1 MDPTHLTARIKEKAH
16 ALGFDWARVVPVDA
30 GACRLLRSLGDAG
43 VHRRHGLS
51 HPQPVDRRRS
61 ALAER

>member
-30 GACRLLRSLGDAG
+30 PAHVDFYDRWATPAYTGDMGYLTRNLGPAAIRAC
-43 VHRRHGLS
+43 
-51 HPQPVDRRRS
+51 
-61 ALAER
+61 